1 MKKWGLLLLFLFQS
15 MAWASVPGY
24 AIERGYWHDGTRLA
38 SMDTLDRARFAPF
51 TGDLHLGLQQGATW
65 IRLQIRHTDL
75 AGKRVVADMDNPFI
89 LRVGPHTLDHVDL
102 YENVNGSWRLS
113 RSGDRHARSA
123 GKCPDDMHCF
133 SLQSYGQDPITVYLK
148 VETKGIRVIET
159 ELTLEDRLVLS
170 VAPRV
175 ARTSTALALSTG
187 LLLVGLLFLS
197 LQRTRLLLVYCSY
210 QASVLLLIYADSG
223 KLAQALAPIAPI
235 APIAPEILDTLG
247 GLFQLLRVTALVTLG
262 WAAIAHSGPPKKYLL
277 LLRAQWVICGVAA
290 LMVASESAHRGL
302 VLNYLVLAANP
313 FVQIYGLMRSTHL
326 NAPLKKILLI
336 AYAYYLLIMGLSC
349 VVDFDLIYGS
359 LLADLLQSLFD
370 WRLNGAALG
379 VFIVAIITTEQASK
393 KILAMQEV
401 QALRMEAL
409 QVQTQREILK
419 ERNTLID
426 VLTHE
431 LKTPLGTMRFALAS
445 LARDPGANPDSLQ
458 RVKHIA
464 ASVNRM
470 NTIID
475 HVAGSI
481 ELADSSPPL
490 HWETIAAEP
499 FVLEALQDRPSF
511 ARFQLHCEEG
521 AAFYADRHLLGRIL
535 ENLLSNAEKYS
546 APGDILISIRNG
558 AAPNA
563 NPVDERR
570 SAPPRL
576 SLEIGNRVDLENT
589 PDAKRLFERYY
600 RHPNVIGLP
609 GIGIGLNIV
618 QNAAEKLGATV
629 HYRFDDGWA
638 VFEIRFYS

>member
-1 MKKWGLLLLFLFQS
+1 

-24 AIERGYWHDGTRLA
+24 AIERGYLHDGTRQA
-38 SMDTLDRARFAPF
+38 SMDTLDRARFASF
-51 TGDLHLGLQQGATW
+51 SGDLHLGLQQGATW

-75 AGKRVVADMDNPFI
+75 AGKRAVADVDNPFV

-102 YENVNGSWRLS
+102 YENVNGNWRLS

-133 SLQSYGQDPITVYLK
+133 SLQSYGQDPIAVYLK
-148 VETKGIRVIET
+148 VETQGIRVIET

-175 ARTSTALALSTG
+175 ARTSTALALSAG
-187 LLLVGLLFLS
+187 LLLVGLLFLV
-197 LQRTRLLLVYCSY
+197 LQRTRLLLVYCCY

-223 KLAQALAPIAPI
+223 KLAQHLTELAP
-235 APIAPEILDTLG
+235 ETLDALG
-247 GLFQLLRVTALVTLG
+247 SLFQLLRVTALVTLG
-262 WAAIAHSGPPKKYLL
+262 WAAIAHSRPPKTYLL
-277 LLRAQWVICGVAA
+277 LMRCQLLACGAAAFLVAGGA
-290 LMVASESAHRGL
+290 AHTGL

-313 FVQIYGLMRSTHL
+313 CVQIYGAMRSTKL
-326 NAPLKKILLI
+326 NPALRKIILI
-336 AYAYYLLIMGLSC
+336 AYAYYLLITGLSC
-349 VVDFDLIYGS
+349 LVNFGLVHEG

-379 VFIVAIITTEQASK
+379 VFIVAVITSEQASN

-445 LARDPGANPDSLQ
+445 LAREHSANPDSSQ

-470 NTIID
+470 NTTID

-481 ELADSSPPL
+481 ELAESCPPL
-490 HWETIAAEP
+490 HWEHLAAAP
-499 FVLEALQDRPSF
+499 LVLEIIQDRPSF
-511 ARFQLHCEEG
+511 ARFQLHCDEG
-521 AAFYADRHLLGRIL
+521 AAFYADRRLLGRIL

-546 APGDILISIRNG
+546 VPGTIVISIRTRS
-558 AAPNA
+558 APNPH
-563 NPVDERR
+563 PVDEGA

-576 SLEIGNRVDLENT
+576 SLDIRNRVDSENT
-589 PDAKRLFERYY
+589 PDAERLFERYY
-600 RHPNVIGLP
+600 RHPNVVGLP

-618 QNAAEKLGATV
+618 QTAAEKLGATV
-629 HYRFDDGWA
+629 HYRLDDGWA
-638 VFEIRFYS
+638 VFELRFYS